1 MRRGAS
7 SDWLTASAQF
17 SQPLMFKKS
26 RRLPSRFYSIYPSKF
41 LNMLFLPAVCFRRV
55 FLCFFR
61 RLFAVIT
68 AEGPHRRTPPHY
80 TLIHLKKA
88 LPAGCQ
94 TSKNSS
100 DFWDNFLP
108 AWPFVTSSLNLHKF
122 SLQIVDFPENHGIIK
137 ETTGAPVSSVAS
149 VYWASPP
156 DSRDTFRAERRR
168 KRP

>member
-1 MRRGAS
+1 
-7 SDWLTASAQF
+7 
-17 SQPLMFKKS
+17 MFKKADGF
-26 RRLPSRFYSIYPSKF
+26 PPAFTASIPTSF
-41 LNMLFLPAVCFRRV
+41 LICYFCPPYVSGGYFS
-55 FLCFFR
+55 FFR

-94 TSKNSS
+94 VNKNSS

-137 ETTGAPVSSVAS
+137 ETTGAPVFSAAS